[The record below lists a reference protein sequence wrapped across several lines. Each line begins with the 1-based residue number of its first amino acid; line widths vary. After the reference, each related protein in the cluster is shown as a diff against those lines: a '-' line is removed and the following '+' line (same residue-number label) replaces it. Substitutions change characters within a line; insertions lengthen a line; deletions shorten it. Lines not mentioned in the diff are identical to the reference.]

1 LKGDLNSASTNKKVM
16 ATITDEY
23 MKEMMA
29 TTKPFTIAIL
39 KKGPKFGPDAMPI
52 IWEHGRRNFSLK
64 ADGLLPVVCPVRD
77 DVEMAGVGIFITDIE
92 ETKKILDGDPAIQAG
107 VLVYEVYPT
116 RTFPGSSLPQ

>member
-1 LKGDLNSASTNKKVM
+1 MT
-16 ATITDEY
+16 TITDDY

-64 ADGLLPVVCPVRD
+64 ADGLLPIVCPVSGD
-77 DVEMAGVGIFITDIE
+77 AQMAGIGIFTTDIE
-92 ETKKILDGDPAIQAG
+92 ETKKILDGDPAIAAG
-107 VLVYEVYPT
+107 ILIYEVYPT
-116 RTFPGSSLPQ
+116 RTFPGSGLPQ

>member
-1 LKGDLNSASTNKKVM
+1 M

-29 TTKPFTIAIL
+29 TTKPFSLVIL
-39 KKGPKFGPDAMPI
+39 KKGPNFSMDPKIMAI

-77 DVEMAGVGIFITDIE
+77 DTEMAGVGIFTTDID
-92 ETKKILDGDPAIQAG
+92 ETRKILDGDPAIQG
-107 VLVYEVYPT
+107 GILVYEIHPT
-116 RTFPGSSLPQ
+116 RTFPGSSLPK

>member
-1 LKGDLNSASTNKKVM
+1 MM

-29 TTKPFTIAIL
+29 TTKPFTLVIL
-39 KKGPKFGPDAMPI
+39 KKGPRFGPDAMPI

-77 DVEMAGVGIFITDIE
+77 DSEVAGVGIFTSDIE
-92 ETKKILDGDPAIQAG
+92 ETKKILEGDPAIEAG
-107 VLVYEVYPT
+107 ILVYEVHPT
-116 RTFPGSSLPQ
+116 RTFPGSRLPE

>member
-1 LKGDLNSASTNKKVM
+1 MM

-39 KKGPKFGPDAMPI
+39 KKGPKFGPDAVPI

-77 DVEMAGVGIFITDIE
+77 DVEMAGVGIFTTDIE
-92 ETKKILDGDPAIQAG
+92 ETKKILDSDPAIEAG

>member
-1 LKGDLNSASTNKKVM
+1 M

-29 TTKPFTIAIL
+29 TTKPFTVVIL
-39 KKGPKFGPDAMPI
+39 KKGPNFNRPDAMAI

-77 DVEMAGVGIFITDIE
+77 ETEVAGIGIFTSDAE
-92 ETKKILDGDPAIQAG
+92 ETKKILRGDPAIEAG
-107 VLVYEVYPT
+107 ILVYEVHPT
-116 RTFPGSSLPQ
+116 RTFPGSSLPK

>member
-1 LKGDLNSASTNKKVM
+1 MT
-16 ATITDEY
+16 TITDDY

-39 KKGPKFGPDAMPI
+39 KKGPNFTRPDAMPI

-64 ADGLLPVVCPVRD
+64 ADGVLPVVCPIRD
-77 DVEMAGVGIFITDIE
+77 DSEVAGVGIFTSDVD
-92 ETKKILDGDPAIQAG
+92 ETTKILDGDPAIEAG
-107 VLVYEVYPT
+107 ILVYEVHPT